1 MEHTTIKYIIRSLV
15 ILEAKQHGGWHVP
28 GLLGIVHTDVSIVEG
43 PGGLQ
48 QQQRRWGSS
57 SSDSISRYISST
69 ASSRRSAR
77 RRRSS
82 GSSSSSSISSSSGI
96 NIRGRRG
103 VAVAATSAGIITLS
117 SSCSYGISRCN
128 CYTRINSIQSQGK
141 PWLLLLAAAGGAG
154 CG

>member
-1 MEHTTIKYIIRSLV
+1 MHFLI
-15 ILEAKQHGGWHVP
+15 KQHGGWHVP

-82 GSSSSSSISSSSGI
+82 GSSSSSSSSSSI

-103 VAVAATSAGIITLS
+103 AAVAATSASTDVLS
-117 SSCSYGISRCN
+117 GSCRNGISRRS
-128 CYTRINSIQSQGK
+128 CYTRIYSIQSQGK
-141 PWLLLLAAAGGAG
+141 PWLLLLAAAAGG